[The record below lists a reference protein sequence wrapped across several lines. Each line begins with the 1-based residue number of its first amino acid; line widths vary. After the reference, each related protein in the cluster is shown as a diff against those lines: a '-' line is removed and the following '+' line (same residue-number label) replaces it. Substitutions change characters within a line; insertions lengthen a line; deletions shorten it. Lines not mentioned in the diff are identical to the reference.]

1 MRRILSFMLVLVM
14 VFSLVPAQAF
24 AQETAPVAQADT
36 GDVSIR
42 GTNGFGNL
50 LSAEIVEAQEEQ
62 AESYEGGYT
71 VTDLVIEGN
80 TATVT
85 YDALG
90 EANLI
95 VALYTENILKK
106 RGYFYETDHKHSP
119 DAVPAAG

>member
-50 LSAEIVEAQEEQ
+50 LSAAITAEQ
-62 AESYEGGYT
+62 AEMESAQEAGYT
-71 VTDLVIEGN
+71 VTDLKIQGT

-85 YDALG
+85 YYALE
-90 EANLI
+90 EAILI
-95 VALYTENILKK
+95 VGLYTDDGL
-106 RGYFYETDHKHSP
+106 RMLTSG
-119 DAVPAAG
+119 